1 MLNYIFEVG
10 VNVFQLLMFM
20 GFLYLFFERKYKG
33 LKNILLFIVFFAANF
48 VVMHIFTFYIPPVVG
63 LDIIIPTLVF
73 EAFVFVCLKGNRIL
87 RPIMPVV
94 AMLINTVITWSFL
107 YLTMFFTGRT
117 LAGIATQS
125 SLARYVCVILVNLTN
140 LAVFVILLRFRN
152 SKYNLQGT
160 SNIIV
165 FIGIPVLAMIIIYS
179 VVYVYIITDY
189 RTDIFSYVFISCF
202 SMIAIT
208 AVVWYM
214 ISRISRDNNIKTELQ
229 LTELRADMYKTDILN
244 SNLQIEK
251 MSKIKHDFKNNIA
264 VLNNLV
270 TNHSYEEARKLCENM
285 LENIS
290 LVYTPVHTDNPV
302 LNAVI
307 NVELEKAN
315 SYDIDFKVELNT
327 ILSELRDSDLIA
339 IIGNVCDNAIEY
351 LKACPKDIRKMSL
364 SIKQH
369 NDYAVITCKNC
380 INGSVLDQNP
390 KLKTVKK
397 DENNH
402 GKGIS
407 IIKDA
412 AERYNG
418 SVEFK
423 ETDGFFVVTAL
434 LEISNLP
441 KNE

>member
-73 EAFVFVCLKGNRIL
+73 EAFVFVCLKGNRSL

-117 LAGIATQS
+117 LADIATQS

-202 SMIAIT
+202 SMCST
-208 AVVWYM
+208 
-214 ISRISRDNNIKTELQ
+214 T
-229 LTELRADMYKTDILN
+229 
-244 SNLQIEK
+244 
-251 MSKIKHDFKNNIA
+251 
-264 VLNNLV
+264 
-270 TNHSYEEARKLCENM
+270 
-285 LENIS
+285 
-290 LVYTPVHTDNPV
+290 
-302 LNAVI
+302 
-307 NVELEKAN
+307 
-315 SYDIDFKVELNT
+315 
-327 ILSELRDSDLIA
+327 
-339 IIGNVCDNAIEY
+339 
-351 LKACPKDIRKMSL
+351 
-364 SIKQH
+364 
-369 NDYAVITCKNC
+369 
-380 INGSVLDQNP
+380 
-390 KLKTVKK
+390 
-397 DENNH
+397 
-402 GKGIS
+402 
-407 IIKDA
+407 
-412 AERYNG
+412 
-418 SVEFK
+418 
-423 ETDGFFVVTAL
+423 
-434 LEISNLP
+434 
-441 KNE
+441 